1 MIAKGKLTDKETQL
15 LILAALN
22 EQKSA
27 LTALVESQDRRF
39 KEVCNNQALIQKNIA
54 AALDEIKNL
63 RLDLIRKNMI

>member
-1 MIAKGKLTDKETQL
+1 VIAKGKLTDKETQL